1 MCLFILLGFTR
12 RLQIP
17 LQTRMLSY
25 FFVLKGTH
33 EVVFAIKQVLN
44 EHRVLFVSFMEH
56 LLPGKY
62 CRLRAIVVVIY
73 CPDKDLG

>member
-1 MCLFILLGFTR
+1 
-12 RLQIP
+12 
-17 LQTRMLSY
+17 MLATVSNT
-25 FFVLKGTH
+25 GA
-33 EVVFAIKQVLN
+33 AIKQVLN
-44 EHRVLFVSFMEH
+44 EHRLLFVSFMEH